1 MPESATYLY
10 AVAADHGSERP
21 ESDLTGVAGAA
32 VRVLTRGDL
41 RAYVSTVPLS
51 QFGEEALRRNLEDL
65 AWLEATARAHHAVVD
80 AVARAGP
87 TGPVRLVTVYSG
99 DQQVYDLLAERAA
112 EFSDVL
118 AGIAGRREWGVKAYA
133 AAEAAPEETAAAEG
147 AGRKRP
153 GTAYLQRR
161 QHSLRVRDE
170 ARRRALSLAEQL
182 YAELARIAAA
192 SRRHPPQ
199 DPQLSGRTDWMIIN
213 ASFLVDDSR
222 AAGFRSVVAR
232 STSPELDVQL
242 TGPWAPYSFATLES
256 P

>member
-1 MPESATYLY
+1 MTESATYLY
-10 AVAADHGSERP
+10 AVAAGPRSEAA
-21 ESDLTGVAGAA
+21 EKDLTGIAGAS

-51 QFGEEALRRNLEDL
+51 QFSEEALRRNLEDL
-65 AWLEATARAHHAVVD
+65 GWLETTARAHHAVVD

-118 AGIAGRREWGVKAYA
+118 AEIAGRSEWGVKAYA
-133 AAEAAPEETAAAEG
+133 SPEVVPEETTVAVG
-147 AGRKRP
+147 PGRKSP
-153 GTAYLQRR
+153 GTAYLKRR
-161 QHSLRVRDE
+161 QHSMRVRDE
-170 ARRRALSLAEQL
+170 ARRRALSLAERL
-182 YAELARIAAA
+182 HADLAALAVAGRQ
-192 SRRHPPQ
+192 HPPQ
-199 DPQLSGRTDWMIIN
+199 DPQLSGRTDWMILN
-213 ASFLVDDSR
+213 AAFLVDDDR
-222 AAGFRSVVAR
+222 AAEFRSAVAR
-232 STSPELDVQL
+232 STSPDLDVQL